1 MFDGADEIAVLLK
14 LPIVVVEHR
23 YEADANMRVFVL
35 LMGFPGVGKL
45 TIANELSTLVSAKV
59 IDNHWFNN
67 PIFRL
72 LDDDGITPLPNGIS
86 EYTGRIRQVVLD
98 AIVAYSPTSA
108 SFIFTQALVEGNQ
121 GSIRTFEQIAGA
133 AQQSAA
139 PLIPIRLLCDEDELA
154 RRVSTPTRRE
164 RLKSID
170 ARASRQRSRK
180 ARVFDPQHP
189 FASDLDV
196 TSKSA
201 RASAAAI
208 QQHVIR
214 VIAGDFGPPRTTG
227 FVT

>member
-1 MFDGADEIAVLLK
+1 
-14 LPIVVVEHR
+14 
-23 YEADANMRVFVL
+23 MRVFVL

-45 TIANELSTLVSAKV
+45 TIANELRSLVSAKV

-72 LDDDGITPLPNGIS
+72 LDDDGMTPLPNGIS

-98 AIVAYSPTSA
+98 AIVAYSPPSA
-108 SFIFTQALVEGNQ
+108 NFIFTQALVQGNQ

-133 AQQSAA
+133 ARQCAA

-164 RLKSID
+164 QLKSID
-170 ARASRQRSRK
+170 ARASRERSRK
-180 ARVFDPQHP
+180 ALVFDPQHP
-189 FASDLDV
+189 FAADLDV

-201 RASAAAI
+201 KASAKAI
-208 QQHVIR
+208 QQHFIR
-214 VIAGDFGPPRTTG
+214 VISGAFGPPPTTG
-227 FVT
+227 FVTQS